1 MDAGMLRDRFAFD
14 EPTAEPNGM
23 GGTINGWAE
32 RWTCAAHVRYL
43 RGGERVMQGRLSGVQ
58 PVVITIRA
66 SHASEAIGRD
76 WRARDVRRGT
86 IYNIRSIVPSDDRA
100 MLEMTCEEGAS

>member
-1 MDAGMLRDRFAFD
+1 MNLDDSFAFD
-14 EPTAEPNGM
+14 APTSEQNGM
-23 GGTINGWAE
+23 GGTISGWAE
-32 RWTCAAHVRYL
+32 RWRCPAHVRYL

-58 PVVITIRA
+58 PVVLTIRA
-66 SHASEAIGRD
+66 CRAAEAIGRD

-100 MLEMTCEEGAS
+100 MLELTCEEGAS